1 MTRETQSALLNALE
15 ALTSLPRSARKW
27 MVFGFDCLLCLIAAW
42 VALALRLGEWPH
54 DLHALLI
61 LTATTLLFWTIIA
74 WPTGLYRNL
83 IRFSGARASG
93 RLFYACAMLGIPL
106 TIIFGFIQIDG
117 VPRTIAVLHPI
128 IFFLLMLFMR
138 LSLRFVVSDYL
149 HLARGRTEERRR
161 LLIYGAGRGGQQLA
175 NSLRQEP
182 HLLLVGYI
190 DDDERLSNQQLDG
203 ITVWHSSILDSVLEE
218 RRVNEVVLA
227 IPSALRVRRRE
238 IVEALQARKIRVRML
253 PGIGQLIDGHFA
265 VNDIRDV
272 QVEDLLGRDAVAP
285 NELLM
290 GRSLLSKNVLVTGA
304 GGSIG
309 SELCRQIIHSRPK
322 RLILVEQSE
331 YFLYAIE
338 SELRRL
344 ALAEGCELELIPEL
358 ADVADKDSVFRIFRR
373 WQPETVYHAAAYKH
387 VPLVESNPI
396 AGMRN
401 NIFSTLYCALAAE
414 AVGVRRFI
422 LVSTDKAVRPT
433 NVMGASKRV
442 CELIL
447 QARAQEQ
454 DKTLFTMVR
463 FGNVLGSS
471 GSVVPLFKQ
480 QIAAGGPVTI
490 THKDVTRYFMTIP
503 EASQL
508 VIQAGGM
515 AEGGE
520 VFVLDMG
527 QPVLIRDLA
536 ETMVRLSGL
545 TVRDAATPEG
555 DVEIIE
561 VGLRPGEKLYEEL
574 LIGDNPAPTVH
585 SRIMQAREAVHPW
598 NSLSDI
604 LEGLADRLR
613 QGDVSQALSILHKLV
628 PEYHRPTHK
637 AAAPNLSI

>member
-1 MTRETQSALLNALE
+1 
-15 ALTSLPRSARKW
+15 